1 MSAIPTIWDNDVDKP
16 WLVNGFR
23 GTWNFSDHSLI
34 PSVFNGFL
42 QRYFGVYRI
51 RRIPLDEINRVMNE
65 VWEGPGSLPRV
76 LEIEQQ
82 MVQEGR
88 SVHFTAA
95 DIAAVKA
102 KPTDDEE
109 EDDDFGDLPLNQFA
123 DFGEEDQD

>member
-1 MSAIPTIWDNDVDKP
+1 MNAIPTIWDNDVDKP

-23 GTWNFSDHSLI
+23 GTWKFSDHNLI

-76 LEIEQQ
+76 LEMEQQ
-82 MVQEGR
+82 MVAEGR
-88 SVHFTAA
+88 PVHFTAS

-102 KPTDDEE
+102 KRDDDEE
-109 EDDDFGDLPLNQFA
+109 DEELFADLPLNQFA
-123 DFGEEDQD
+123 DFGEEDED